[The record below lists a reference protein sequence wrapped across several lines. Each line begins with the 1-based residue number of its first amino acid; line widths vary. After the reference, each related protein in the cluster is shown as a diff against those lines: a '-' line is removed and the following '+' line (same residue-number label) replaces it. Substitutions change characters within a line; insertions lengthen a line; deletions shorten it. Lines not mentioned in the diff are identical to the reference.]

1 MVLKSPVKICTV
13 GHKEKSLSVIGF
25 LAGRIQRLFISFGK
39 KKTCNYCILTP
50 RQAITSQKLSP
61 GNQTLAW
68 LIRLT
73 SLANA
78 LLQHRAARTPRTTLP
93 VTGAAVALRWV
104 VLCFLLLSFMC
115 SLKPNPFPEIGS
127 HQKEGAPGQTDR
139 LYCTRRRK
147 LEKRKKERKATK
159 VVNSSPRRKSFS
171 ALYEN
176 GLLFQPFRHVSYP
189 LLSLHILGVDFCLG
203 FRRLRMF

>member
-1 MVLKSPVKICTV
+1 MWLA
-13 GHKEKSLSVIGF
+13 SLLEEFKGCLSH
-25 LAGRIQRLFISFGK
+25 LAK

-73 SLANA
+73 SLTNS
-78 LLQHRAARTPRTTLP
+78 LLLHRAARTPRTTLP
-93 VTGAAVALRWV
+93 VTGDAVPLRWV

-115 SLKPNPFPEIGS
+115 SLKPSPFPR
-127 HQKEGAPGQTDR
+127 DR
-139 LYCTRRRK
+139 LSSKRRGAWTNWSPLLHK
-147 LEKRKKERKATK
+147 EEEAGKKKKERKATK
-159 VVNSSPRRKSFS
+159 VVNSFPRRKSFF

-203 FRRLRMF
+203 SMRLRMF